1 MFIVMLRVV
10 RDLGCRPSLPPDTG
24 SGKSTQVPQM
34 ILDDAIARALEP
46 SATLSAFNLRV
57 AKERGESL
65 RCSVWYQIRF
75 DSQIPTRP
83 GSIMYCTIGSLLN
96 MLNSTFYLDSFSHTI
111 LDEVHERALELM
123 LFLRKFVDR
132 HQALGLKEPKIIV
145 MNGGHLPA
153 PHVHIPGRAFPMGK
167 HYLDEIIVSL
177 FKAYSPQARSLL
189 VHEPQTA
196 KYLRRYNLLTI
207 PEHPDSDEREND
219 GNQHSNNPT
228 VSQVIPPVYG
238 EEGAL
243 IPIGLICAV
252 ICYIL
257 SSTDKGSILV
267 FLLGLRHIM
276 NVETVI
282 RKYGKVLG
290 CDFSDEGRYRIMQLH
305 TNLADSE
312 KELFSP
318 ATPNHR
324 RIILSTDVAEA
335 SITIS
340 DVKFVTDTGK
350 VNQRIYEP
358 RSKTARLAFQEGEYF
373 ALFTKDMH
381 KSFRVTRFPGMMQED
396 LQQTALQ
403 VKRAAFASSIQDTLR
418 DSIEPPDEAK
428 VDLAVNNLQ
437 LMGALDEREELTSLG
452 DVLSEF
458 PLDPCCAKLVLLG
471 VIFRCLD
478 PLLIIGST
486 GGDQSLFYSSAN
498 QEARK
503 EVHRSRFAVSAFK
516 ATRDVWYRMDRASA
530 FKFAV
535 SKHIRFDRVCEVL
548 HSSRHTLRFLA
559 KKRLIPWHARLDEN
573 VQFGGAD
580 LNTNSWRVP
589 LIKALLYH
597 AAYPNLAAPSSAS
610 RRRYFTKTNDVTH
623 MSPSSVNYARRPR
636 CLFLFDSLNKP
647 SLVDTSF
654 LMQTSHVTPL
664 AACILGGRLQGS
676 GRKVHMDLW
685 LDFLV
690 QANNRAEGDRAARLL
705 VELRKTL
712 LMVR

>member
-1 MFIVMLRVV
+1 
-10 RDLGCRPSLPPDTG
+10 
-24 SGKSTQVPQM
+24 
-34 ILDDAIARALEP
+34 
-46 SATLSAFNLRV
+46 
-57 AKERGESL
+57 
-65 RCSVWYQIRF
+65 
-75 DSQIPTRP
+75 
-83 GSIMYCTIGSLLN
+83 MYCTIGSLLN

-145 MNGGHLPA
+145 MSATLDTDLFASYFQNPSKDGGHLPA

-358 RSKTARLAFQEGEYF
+358 RSKTARLTCCRISQSSSAQRAGRAGRVQEGEYF

-381 KSFRVTRFPGMMQED
+381 KSFRVTRFPVMMQED

-403 VKRAAFASSIQDTLR
+403 VKRVAFASSIQDTLR

-458 PLDPCCAKLVLLG
+458 PLDPCYAKLVLLG

-486 GGDQSLFYSSAN
+486 GGDQSLFCSSAN

-503 EVHRSRFAVSAFK
+503 EVHRSRVSRNTWSDHLSAVNAFK

-597 AAYPNLAAPSSAS
+597 AAYPNLAAPSSAL

-690 QANNRAEGDRAARLL
+690 QANNGAEGDRAARLL

-712 LMVR
+712 LMTGMLILYILSASIQRHIGHNVNVARYYTIQI